1 MIPGMRDELGQSEHL
16 DARSRYALIH
26 SLHQAKS
33 QNFAGHSDLRERVEA
48 AANWTSTPCSYNS
61 NSLAEPFGK
70 TLSVFRCY
78 PSVHFN
84 LIVAQVIQ
92 MLAQDLVVILDG
104 MMDDVL
110 AQRNEKAGPFPQS
123 KVEKLAT
130 HLKPSF
136 LWAKRGCL
144 ELIAARNVL
153 THAGGKWNAK
163 IHCNNSVLCP
173 TSTPNGRAPRYWL
186 SDVVS
191 IPEGDAHLPKRGEI
205 INTCQ

>member
-1 MIPGMRDELGQSEHL
+1 MNWDRVNTWTLTL
-16 DARSRYALIH
+16 YALIH

-61 NSLAEPFGK
+61 TFLAEPFGK
-70 TLSVFRCY
+70 TLLRFRRD

-163 IHCNNSVLCP
+163 SIAIIQSFVQPPPLMGEP
-173 TSTPNGRAPRYWL
+173 LVIGFPMLFRYRKAMRTFL
-186 SDVVS
+186 NEVK
-191 IPEGDAHLPKRGEI
+191 L
-205 INTCQ
+205 

>member
-1 MIPGMRDELGQSEHL
+1 MNWDRVNTWDAHL
-16 DARSRYALIH
+16 YALIH

-61 NSLAEPFGK
+61 TLLAEPFGK
-70 TLSVFRCY
+70 TLLRFRRD

-144 ELIAARNVL
+144 ELIAAQCAYTR
-153 THAGGKWNAK
+153 GWQMERK